1 MADGRA
7 CAPLEDFP
15 LLAAHAAGG
24 PPLAY
29 LDNAAT
35 TQKPSCVLDA
45 MDDFYRTACGNPHR
59 SAHALAAAATRL
71 GNASS
76 MSPEELSALA
86 GRLDEINATHLDKRI
101 PVSGTQKE
109 LKTLAQAIN
118 AMLDRINEAYRSQM
132 RFVSDASHEL
142 RTPISVIQGYANLL
156 DRWGKDDPD
165 TMQEAID
172 PGDWR
177 NPG

>member
-7 CAPLEDFP
+7 CAPLEDVP

-59 SAHALAAAATRL
+59 SAHALAAAATRTYEDARSTVARFI
-71 GNASS
+71 GASVVFQNC
-76 MSPEELSALA
+76 
-86 GRLDEINATHLDKRI
+86 II
-101 PVSGTQKE
+101 
-109 LKTLAQAIN
+109 
-118 AMLDRINEAYRSQM
+118 
-132 RFVSDASHEL
+132 
-142 RTPISVIQGYANLL
+142 
-156 DRWGKDDPD
+156 
-165 TMQEAID
+165 
-172 PGDWR
+172 
-177 NPG
+177 

>member
-59 SAHALAAAATRL
+59 SAHALAAAATRVYEDARSTVARFIGACL
-71 GNASS
+71 AH
-76 MSPEELSALA
+76 A
-86 GRLDEINATHLDKRI
+86 GRSRRRSPAVPCSCSSVLRCCL
-101 PVSGTQKE
+101 S
-109 LKTLAQAIN
+109 TLA
-118 AMLDRINEAYRSQM
+118 S
-132 RFVSDASHEL
+132 
-142 RTPISVIQGYANLL
+142 
-156 DRWGKDDPD
+156 
-165 TMQEAID
+165 
-172 PGDWR
+172 
-177 NPG
+177 

>member
-59 SAHALAAAATRL
+59 SAHALAAAATRVYEDARSTVARFI
-71 GNASS
+71 GA
-76 MSPEELSALA
+76 SPEETAFTSGATHALNTVA
-86 GRLDEINATHLDKRI
+86 LCYCAERLEPGDEIALTLLEHHSNLVPWQTAARL
-101 PVSGTQKE
+101 SGAR
-109 LKTLAQAIN
+109 LSFIVP
-118 AMLDRINEAYRSQM
+118 DRAGV
-132 RFVSDASHEL
+132 VSD
-142 RTPISVIQGYANLL
+142 
-156 DRWGKDDPD
+156 D
-165 TMQEAID
+165 
-172 PGDWR
+172 
-177 NPG
+177 

>member
-15 LLAAHAAGG
+15 LLTAHAAGG

-59 SAHALAAAATRL
+59 SAHALAAAATR
-71 GNASS
+71 ASVS
-76 MSPEELSALA
+76 Y
-86 GRLDEINATHLDKRI
+86 THLDVYKRQRL
-101 PVSGTQKE
+101 G
-109 LKTLAQAIN
+109 
-118 AMLDRINEAYRSQM
+118 
-132 RFVSDASHEL
+132 
-142 RTPISVIQGYANLL
+142 SV
-156 DRWGKDDPD
+156 R
-165 TMQEAID
+165 
-172 PGDWR
+172 
-177 NPG
+177 